1 MLYIQKKRKHR
12 FMIHIYYPL
21 FVTIIF
27 FLIFVLFSSKMTEIL
42 NISITSDARDLF
54 IDHDVQTIKKIRET
68 ALTEIEN
75 KKAVLR
81 NFIGDNYKPVLNTP
95 PVLKEIQT
103 MFDNTKTE
111 LSHLSNISR
120 DFSSSEISSEK
131 QTVSPYSEA
140 SQSYLQALNY
150 IQEFSF
156 LNAVKLSIAAQ
167 NSISK
172 VENRSF
178 VYSSLS
184 MVISSLPS
192 RIYSSMKSYLTSTET
207 KITDQLLIDCFCS
220 VSLLS
225 SFSSQKFEEPLEFI
239 RKSLIE
245 RLGNISSQRMNIQD
259 LSTNFVH
266 LLESAILFVSRVEKE
281 SESLLSDSM
290 DESKKPK
297 LLKTHKVKFLQ
308 LLTQTFANSDINNIN
323 ECELREIIRYAKSA
337 EDLTRTVLGS
347 PSLVTYLNELKITV
361 NFWQKAFLPIF
372 QKFAK
377 ESIKT
382 SIDSL
387 DINKK
392 IQNILQQED
401 IEKFKAME
409 FSLSVQNPLDLR
421 SLGLPKEISLFQ
433 KEIEE
438 LVLLLTSRL
447 QSQSTNI
454 ATENMLKQPLISVL
468 QESCTVLQNSISKTP
483 LTVYHLCSALCSPSV
498 CSLLNDDESK
508 TISMINSIQENAATE
523 WSKKK
528 LEQSKYMLQLIP
540 ARGAAFS
547 YLVYLEREVLEAAGH
562 INNQILAKN
571 LRNQTRIFVVDF
583 FKEQLNHLESKS
595 GIEAKQAY
603 EKAANLYKD
612 YCLFDFVL
620 SIQSTKMEL
629 KSLFI
634 QKMDPI
640 HYQELETKFTL
651 EAQTTF
657 SCSGELLKLISGGN
671 PLKPPTSTPTD
682 MVRLKVEELF
692 SQKK

>member
-1 MLYIQKKRKHR
+1 
-12 FMIHIYYPL
+12 
-21 FVTIIF
+21 
-27 FLIFVLFSSKMTEIL
+27 MTEIL

-68 ALTEIEN
+68 ALAEIEN

-95 PVLKEIQT
+95 PVLKEIQAI
-103 MFDNTKTE
+103 FDNTKSE

-131 QTVSPYSEA
+131 ETISPYSEA
-140 SQSYLQALNY
+140 SQLYLQALNY
-150 IQEFSF
+150 VQEFSF
-156 LNAVKLSIAAQ
+156 LNAVKLSISAQ

-172 VENRSF
+172 IENRSF

-184 MVISSLPS
+184 MAVSSLPS
-192 RIYSSMKSYLTSTET
+192 RIYSSIKSYLISTET
-207 KITDQLLIDCFCS
+207 QLSDQILIDCFCS

-225 SFSSQKFEEPLEFI
+225 NFSKEKFEEPLDCI

-245 RLGNISSQRMNIQD
+245 RLGKFTSQKMNIQD
-259 LSTNFVH
+259 FSSSFIH
-266 LLESAILFVSRVEKE
+266 LLESSILFVSKVEKE
-281 SESLLSDSM
+281 SQNLLSGSI
-290 DESKKPK
+290 DENKMPK

-308 LLTQTFANSDINNIN
+308 TLTQTFANSDIKNIN
-323 ECELREIIRYAKSA
+323 ECELREIIRYAKNT

-372 QKFAK
+372 QKLEK
-377 ESIKT
+377 ESIKK

-387 DINKK
+387 DISKK
-392 IQNILQQED
+392 IQNILKQED
-401 IEKFKAME
+401 IEDFKAIE
-409 FSLSVQNPLDLR
+409 FSLSNQNPLELR
-421 SLGLPKEISLFQ
+421 ALGLPKEISLFQ

-454 ATENMLKQPLISVL
+454 ATENMLKQPLILVL
-468 QESCTVLQNSISKTP
+468 KESCSILENELSNRP

-508 TISMINSIQENAATE
+508 TISIINGIQENAATE

-528 LEQSKYMLQLIP
+528 IDQSKYMLQSIP
-540 ARGAAFS
+540 ANGTAFS
-547 YLVYLEREVLEAAGH
+547 YLVYLEREILEAAGH

-571 LRNQTRIFVVDF
+571 LRNQARVFIVDF
-583 FKEQLNHLESKS
+583 FKEQLNQLENKNA
-595 GIEAKQAY
+595 IEAKQSY

-640 HYQELETKFTL
+640 HYQELETKYTL

-671 PLKPPTSTPTD
+671 PLKPPTSFPTD
-682 MVRLKVEELF
+682 FISSKVEELF
-692 SQKK
+692 KQKSK